1 MASLEPCS
9 MVPVYDNY
17 ESDPWESHEGEKE
30 ELNVQLI
37 SCPTL
42 VNEKISPGI
51 SQPASILYPPVHSE
65 NIKQQVSN
73 DEIKEV
79 ISYQLS
85 VPYYKFYDPV
95 GLYMELSFPKAL
107 EPAKLFILSSFG
119 GIVSDPKHV
128 FILLSYFPYLLWIIC
143 SEREE
148 LYYQTVWVAMVEVFF
163 HLAHCKKSVSLGL
176 YINKLLLEHV
186 CLFSFCK

>member
-1 MASLEPCS
+1 MFLEALLMMKKLFQILTINNQFFYEYPSEDDEEQNFFMASLEPCS
-9 MVPVYDNY
+9 MVPVYDN
-17 ESDPWESHEGEKE
+17 EGEKE
-30 ELNVQLI
+30 EINVQLI

-42 VNEKISPGI
+42 INEQISPGI
-51 SQPASILYPPVHSE
+51 SKPASIIYPPTHVE

-79 ISYQLS
+79 NFYQFR

-107 EPAKLFILSSFG
+107 EPTKLFILSSFG
-119 GIVSDPKHV
+119 GIVSVPKHV

-143 SEREE
+143 SEKKKYVTKQFGW
-148 LYYQTVWVAMVEVFF
+148 LWWKFVFT
-163 HLAHCKKSVSLGL
+163 
-176 YINKLLLEHV
+176 
-186 CLFSFCK
+186 